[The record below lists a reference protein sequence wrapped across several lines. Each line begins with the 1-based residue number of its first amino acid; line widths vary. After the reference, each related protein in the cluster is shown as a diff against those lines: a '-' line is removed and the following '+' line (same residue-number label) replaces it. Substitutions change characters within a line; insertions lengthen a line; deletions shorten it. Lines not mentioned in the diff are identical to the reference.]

1 MLKMDYTKAKTKPLN
16 HVFTKHTQYIKSL
29 GNIFVRSITIVEVT
43 IKIDLTST
51 TWTQKSIKLSLLQG
65 P

>member
-1 MLKMDYTKAKTKPLN
+1 MDYIKAKTKPLN
-16 HVFTKHTQYIKSL
+16 HVFTKRTQYIKSL